1 MSELTPETRPAS
13 AVPNLGAVPAGDAV
27 PASEIRIAIG
37 DASVAGSVP
46 VPALG
51 TVDAPMAGSV
61 PVPGVVAVPGSVPA
75 SGPGPGAVPVPVP
88 VSGSAAASLAQGY
101 PGSVWLTGQQ
111 QSRALR
117 QGRYTPESITH
128 PGKMLPTIARYAINT
143 YTDPGDLVLDPMA
156 GIGTTMVEAMHL
168 DRRGVGV
175 EYEDRWAALAA
186 VNVAL
191 AEKQGAS
198 GTGVIYTGD
207 SRNLATLLPPQ
218 MRGTVALV
226 ITSPPYGSSTHG
238 HVRTPGARRGKV
250 RKIHHSYG
258 GSDNLAYRDH
268 DTLAAGFTEILAGCR
283 AVLRPGG
290 HVVITARPYR
300 RHGELIDIP
309 GMVVAAGEAAGLEL
323 VEECVALMAGV
334 RDGVLVPRASF
345 FQQKNV
351 GDAIADGDPQWLVQ
365 HEDVIVL
372 RRGQKSASSA
382 EPKYARRELVLEQ
395 PQDLRHHSASSWSD
409 TGDAGRAHS
418 LDVSSQARVDRRPQP
433 VPPAN
438 AHPGGGTNTPPAH
451 LGRDAERTPDPCPR
465 HPHPMP
471 GSVPADTADRQRSA
485 DHHTSP
491 PQHRSSDAAGH
502 R

>member
-1 MSELTPETRPAS
+1 MSELTPGTRPAS
-13 AVPNLGAVPAGDAV
+13 AVHNLGAVPAGDAV
-27 PASEIRIAIG
+27 PASETPIAIR
-37 DASVAGSVP
+37 DASATGSVP
-46 VPALG
+46 VPARG
-51 TVDAPMAGSV
+51 TVDAPTAGSV
-61 PVPGVVAVPGSVPA
+61 PVPGVVAVPVPAAVLA

-88 VSGSAAASLAQGY
+88 VPVCDSAAALLAQGY

-111 QSRALR
+111 PSRALR
-117 QGRYTPESITH
+117 QDRYTHESITH

-143 YTDPGDLVLDPMA
+143 YSDPGDLVLDPMA
-156 GIGTTMVEAMHL
+156 GIGTTVVEAMHL

-175 EYEDRWAALAA
+175 EYEGRWAALAA

-191 AEKQGAS
+191 AEKQGAA

-207 SRNLATLLPPQ
+207 SRNLPTLLAPQ
-218 MRGTVALV
+218 MRGTVSLV
-226 ITSPPYGSSTHG
+226 ITSPPYGPSTHG

-250 RKIHHSYG
+250 RKIHHRYG

-268 DTLAAGFTEILAGCR
+268 DTLATGFTEILAGCR

-300 RHGELIDIP
+300 RHGELVDIP
-309 GMVVAAGEAAGLEL
+309 GMVVAAGQAAGLEL

-372 RRGQKSASSA
+372 KLAGSPNTLPDSG
-382 EPKYARRELVLEQ
+382 
-395 PQDLRHHSASSWSD
+395 LRTA
-409 TGDAGRAHS
+409 AHTTDR
-418 LDVSSQARVDRRPQP
+418 LDPSTPTHMDRRPHP
-433 VPPAN
+433 ARPAN
-438 AHPGGGTNTPPAH
+438 TVTSATDTRPHPDRA
-451 LGRDAERTPDPCPR
+451 AERTADPCPPNA
-465 HPHPMP
+465 HSTP
-471 GSVPADTADRQRSA
+471 GSVLAGPTRRRLADPDGSHPPTGSSATAGQ
-485 DHHTSP
+485 P
-491 PQHRSSDAAGH
+491 
-502 R
+502 